1 MSTQG
6 ENLMSFADEVVPKAG
21 GSSVLPCWTILIV
34 DDDDDVHRT
43 TEYALTDVSILD
55 RPLRFLHAHNSMEAF
70 ELLTTESDVA
80 VILLDVVMEKEDAGL
95 VAIGVIRRD
104 LGLTQPRIILR
115 TGQPGYAPEM
125 ATIQAYDINDYRTKS
140 ELTRIK
146 LYTALTAAIRSY
158 DQLRRLGSSRR
169 GLEQIILASNQLFLE
184 PGIREFAAAVIAQL
198 AAFVGTSAEGL
209 VCARSN
215 QHDNAY
221 TVIAA
226 AGRLAHL
233 INCRVDEISDARVR
247 SNLERCLDV
256 KRTLVEPDAVT
267 CFFPGRRND
276 FAAYIESPT
285 PTLDIDRQMIE
296 VFCGNIAV
304 CGENIELVEQLRAFA
319 FNDAL
324 VGLPNRSFFTNAV
337 DQRLE
342 AAEHAE
348 LIIALLDVDQFA
360 EANDMFGYRYGDQLL
375 KAIARRLR
383 DSLPT
388 SCVVARIANDTFGI
402 LGEGDVVCPEV
413 LHAIFQQPFDID
425 SVDHPV
431 SISLGFVRAQQN
443 HGNGS
448 DLLKDASI
456 AIKRA
461 KAAGQGQFSYYT
473 PEVGLETKD
482 RTRLLHDLR
491 VAFKQEALTVHYQ
504 PQVELATNRVVGV
517 EALLRWRTEA
527 GKFIPPDQFI
537 PIAEQSGL
545 IVALGTWVL
554 HTSLKAVMRL
564 RESGSP
570 QMRVA
575 VNVSPTQFR
584 QPNFVSIVDNAMTSI
599 GAPAD
604 ALELEITESVA
615 IMGPEFVEQVLGAFR
630 QRQIAVAID
639 DFGTGY
645 SSLSYLDRLPVDRLK
660 IDRAFVTALN
670 SGKPG
675 GRIAELII
683 PLGQR
688 YGMKVLAEG
697 IETEAQ
703 LETLSKAG
711 CDEGQGYY
719 FARPLPL
726 DDLIVWLKQRQV

>member
-1 MSTQG
+1 MTKPD
-6 ENLMSFADEVVPKAG
+6 ETFMPFAEEIESDG
-21 GSSVLPCWTILIV
+21 GAYSDVLCWKILIV
-34 DDDDDVHRT
+34 DDDEDVHRA
-43 TEYALTDVSILD
+43 TEYALIDISILN
-55 RPLRFLHAHNSMEAF
+55 RPLIFLHAHSSMEAF
-70 ELLTTESDVA
+70 EILATNEDVA
-80 VILLDVVMEKEDAGL
+80 VILLDVVMEREDAGL

-104 LGLTQPRIILR
+104 MGLTQPRIILR

-158 DQLRRLGSSRR
+158 EQLQKLGASRR
-169 GLEQIILASNQLFLE
+169 GLEQIVTASNKLHNE
-184 PGIREFAAAVIAQL
+184 PGGREFAAGVLIQTAQL
-198 AAFVGTSAEGL
+198 IGAKPEGL
-209 VCARSN
+209 VCARSVE
-215 QHDNAY
+215 HENAF

-233 INCRVDEISDARVR
+233 IQCRVDELTDARIKKSLEHCLAVR
-247 SNLERCLDV
+247 
-256 KRTLVEPDAVT
+256 RTLVEPDAVT
-267 CFFPGRRND
+267 FFFPGRRND
-276 FAAYIESPT
+276 FVAYIEST
-285 PTLDIDRQMIE
+285 ESILDVDRQLIE
-296 VFCGNIAV
+296 VFCGTIAV
-304 CGENIELVEQLRAFA
+304 CGENIELVDQLRRLAFH
-319 FNDAL
+319 DAL
-324 VGLPNRSFFTNAV
+324 VGLPNRSFFTTAI
-337 DQRLE
+337 DERLE
-342 AAEHAE
+342 SGQKSQ
-348 LIIALLDVDQFA
+348 LTIALLDVDQFA

-383 DSLPT
+383 DSLPPD
-388 SCVVARIANDTFGI
+388 SVVARIANDTFGV
-402 LGEGDVVCPEV
+402 LGESGLVQPEV
-413 LHAIFQQPFDID
+413 LHAIFKQPFDID
-425 SVDHPV
+425 GVDHPV
-431 SISLGFVRAQQN
+431 SISLGFVRSAEN
-443 HGNGS
+443 EGNGA

-461 KAAGQGQFSYYT
+461 KAAGQGQCSYYT
-473 PEVGLETKD
+473 PEVGQETKD

-504 PQVELATNRVVGV
+504 PQVELASNRVVAV
-517 EALLRWRTEA
+517 EALMRWRTEA
-527 GKFIPPDQFI
+527 GKYIPPDQFI

-554 HTSLKAVMRL
+554 HESLKAVTRL
-564 RESGSP
+564 RESGASE
-570 QMRVA
+570 MRVA

-584 QPNFVSIVDNAMTSI
+584 QADFIATVDQAMATY
-599 GAPAD
+599 GLPPD

-615 IMGPEFVEQVLGAFR
+615 IMGPELVEQILAELR
-630 QRQIAVAID
+630 RRKIAVAID

-645 SSLSYLDRLPVDRLK
+645 SSLSYLDRLSVDRLK

-675 GRIAELII
+675 ARVAELII

-688 YGMKVLAEG
+688 YNMKVLAEG
-697 IETEAQ
+697 IETAEQCEILARC
-703 LETLSKAG
+703 G

-726 DDLIVWLKQRQV
+726 DDLLVWLKQR